1 MVVQKGSSPNAT
13 ARLPLGDPLHDY
25 AIALE
30 IQILDS
36 LGASTLEILV
46 AMVCFILK
54 RFVFY
59 FGCHAFD
66 LKLLR
71 ESASNFAS
79 FSMLFHL
86 KVKRYPLQLQFIQA
100 NPWMRCQSLA
110 GYPYAL
116 PPHFRGKINPQRGD
130 ISVSKK
136 RLPVSLIKTCTKF
149 SLYYESV

>member
-46 AMVCFILK
+46 AMVCFMLK

-66 LKLLR
+66 LIFLR
-71 ESASNFAS
+71 ESTSNFCFFQHVVS
-79 FSMLFHL
+79 F
-86 KVKRYPLQLQFIQA
+86 K
-100 NPWMRCQSLA
+100 
-110 GYPYAL
+110 G
-116 PPHFRGKINPQRGD
+116 
-130 ISVSKK
+130 
-136 RLPVSLIKTCTKF
+136 
-149 SLYYESV
+149 